1 MDEPLTTE
9 QLTVAFEAFAWPGW
23 TLEAAMADPIRSRLV
38 KARACQIRT
47 RAFQRTHARA
57 YTTVKRFDPV
67 RNAHYT
73 QRAPVGWDDRTLQ
86 LDLQLPVQRLHPTSA
101 ACPK

>member
-47 RAFQRTHARA
+47 RAFQRSHARA
-57 YTTVKRFDPV
+57 FTTIKRFDPV
-67 RNAHYT
+67 RNSYCS
-73 QRAPVGWDDRTLQ
+73 QRAPSGWDDRNLQ
-86 LDLQLPVQRLHPTSA
+86 LDLQPPVQRLHATSIT
-101 ACPK
+101 CPK